1 MAGKKILVVDDEP
14 EFVNMIKM
22 RLEANGYEVI
32 PAYSGKEALDT
43 LKQAKPDVVLLDIM
57 MPELDGLQVL
67 RTIRLK
73 DKKIP
78 IFILTAFSNDERFK
92 LAKQLNASGFM
103 VKTGS
108 LQDEVDNINDAL
120 RIADKYKGA

>member
-120 RIADKYKGA
+120 RIDKYKGA